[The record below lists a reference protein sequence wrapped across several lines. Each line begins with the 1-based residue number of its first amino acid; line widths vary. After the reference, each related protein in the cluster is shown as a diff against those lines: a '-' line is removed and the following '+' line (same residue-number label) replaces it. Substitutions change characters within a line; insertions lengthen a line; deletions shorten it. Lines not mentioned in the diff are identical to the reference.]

1 MYLDSISLEV
11 VLCWKTVLERR
22 PRPLCFSM
30 PVLAKY
36 IDKCLNKCLTK
47 SVFNRL
53 KSHQLWRKRKPQC
66 LVIKWY
72 FLRRSRYGNHGEDEV
87 EMPDG
92 RCLRVFKAV
101 DRSQIRF
108 GLNDHGAYMYIE
120 LWAVFQMRQILR
132 PYDMPVHTWR
142 PCTAAELWIV
152 FRGPSVQ
159 ISYQLCELKKSLR
172 FFLWN
177 MKTQS
182 WLTLQVVVKIRQS
195 LLSKGGALHS
205 LHGAPWSETLLS
217 EPGGVSVSTPQRPGQ
232 AVACQ
237 GIPASCAWLS
247 LFLPIIYFNLEIW
260 SWRTEAPHSA
270 QILSETPSSS
280 NILVVFN
287 YKSPFFS
294 FFNSPSKKPVK

>member
-1 MYLDSISLEV
+1 MVI
-11 VLCWKTVLERR
+11 TVK
-22 PRPLCFSM
+22 M
-30 PVLAKY
+30 K
-36 IDKCLNKCLTK
+36 
-47 SVFNRL
+47 
-53 KSHQLWRKRKPQC
+53 WRCPMDA
-66 LVIKWY
+66 V
-72 FLRRSRYGNHGEDEV
+72 SG
-87 EMPDG
+87 
-92 RCLRVFKAV
+92 CLRPSH
-101 DRSQIRF
+101 RSQIRF

-217 EPGGVSVSTPQRPGQ
+217 EPGGVSISTPQRPGQ